1 MNDFPKEE
9 FISRIEKIQIHIE
22 KENID
27 AVIITSP
34 SNFRYFTGLDS
45 NFWESPTR
53 PWYLII
59 SKKNPIKAIIPSI
72 GITAMQ
78 NTLVNDIETWESPN
92 PKDEGISLL
101 KKNIKSFPKNSNIGF
116 ELGMETY
123 LRMSIKEFLK
133 IKKDLQ
139 EYNFIDSTNIVW
151 SLRKI
156 KSDLEI
162 KNIEKVC
169 SITSKVF
176 NNLINK
182 ISLGMS
188 EREIATIFKKDLI
201 NNGVDYIMY
210 LSCASGI
217 NGYNQIICNPSEK
230 KIGDGDILIIDTGST
245 VNGYYC
251 DFDRN
256 FGFGNINQKSLD
268 AYNKLWDATEKTLE
282 IIKPGISCKEV
293 YESLSKN
300 LFSSNVKSNV
310 GRMGHGF
317 GLQLTEPPSIMID
330 DNTILEKNMILAL
343 EPSIEIE
350 NDLMLVHEENILI
363 TQNGNRLLTSRTPKE
378 LPVINV

>member
-1 MNDFPKEE
+1 MMSFPKEE
-9 FISRIEKIQIHIE
+9 YLKRLDNIHKKLE
-22 KENID
+22 NENID
-27 AVIITSP
+27 AIVITSP
-34 SNFRYFTGLDS
+34 ANFRYFSGLDS

-53 PWYLII
+53 PWFLII
-59 SKKNPIKAIIPSI
+59 SKNGKIKALVPSI
-72 GITAMQ
+72 GLSAIESTFIK
-78 NTLVNDIETWESPN
+78 DIEVWQSPN
-92 PKDEGISLL
+92 PKDEGTSLL
-101 KKNIKSFPKNSNIGF
+101 KKIIKTFEKNSNIGF

-245 VNGYYC
+245 LNGYYC

-268 AYNKLWDATEKTLE
+268 AYNKLWNATEKTLE

-300 LFSSNVKSNV
+300 LFSSNVKSSV

>member
-1 MNDFPKEE
+1 MMSFPKEE
-9 FISRIEKIQIHIE
+9 YLKRLDNIHKKLE
-22 KENID
+22 NENID
-27 AVIITSP
+27 AIVITSP
-34 SNFRYFTGLDS
+34 ANFRYFSGLDS

-53 PWYLII
+53 PWFLII
-59 SKKNPIKAIIPSI
+59 SKNGKIKALVPSI
-72 GITAMQ
+72 GLSAIESTFIK
-78 NTLVNDIETWESPN
+78 DIEVWQSPN
-92 PKDEGISLL
+92 PKDEGTSLL
-101 KKNIKSFPKNSNIGF
+101 KKIIKTFPKNSNIGF

-162 KNIEKVC
+162 KNIEKIC

-176 NNLINK
+176 DNLINK

-201 NNGVDYIMY
+201 NYGVDYIMY

-245 VNGYYC
+245 LNGYYC

-268 AYNKLWDATEKTLE
+268 AYNKLWNATEKTLE

-300 LFSSNVKSNV
+300 LFSSNVKNNV

-343 EPSIEIE
+343 EPSIKIE
-350 NDLMLVHEENILI
+350 NDLILVHEENILI

>member
-1 MNDFPKEE
+1 MMSFPKEE
-9 FISRIEKIQIHIE
+9 YLKRLDNIHKKLE
-22 KENID
+22 NENID
-27 AVIITSP
+27 AIVITSP
-34 SNFRYFTGLDS
+34 ANFRYFSGLDS

-53 PWYLII
+53 PWFLII
-59 SKKNPIKAIIPSI
+59 SKNGKIKALVPSI
-72 GITAMQ
+72 GLSAIESTFIK
-78 NTLVNDIETWESPN
+78 DIEVWQSPN
-92 PKDEGISLL
+92 PKDEGTSLL
-101 KKNIKSFPKNSNIGF
+101 KKIIQTFPINSNIGF

-245 VNGYYC
+245 LNGYYC

-300 LFSSNVKSNV
+300 LFSSNVKSSV

-363 TQNGNRLLTSRTPKE
+363 TQNGNRLLSSRTPKE